1 MSKLPFQPL
10 VVLEKKPISLK
21 YQEIS
26 YAFEPASTT
35 SNKAG
40 PIELEEGEVDEEVVV
55 PKNEPQKVEVKIL
68 DKRKSSKLDIELI
81 LNRMRDHLD
90 VKDTLDLRL
99 PASTSMPM
107 FLEKGVDVV
116 VQDETL
122 DQAPLPLVTPPFKTG
137 QKLVIKSKLVQKPA
151 ELVGDVPRKLEE
163 EVVVEVIGPT
173 DKKEKRGRK
182 KKEQVAEPV
191 VEVDMTTAM
200 IRSQKVIDRL
210 PKEKE
215 KIIIRAPTYYMS
227 NRKIFTQK
235 LTELF
240 KPYQRELIE
249 TAESVT
255 CESRKGEEFDLLTH
269 QKVVRDYLNLY
280 TPYRGLLLYHGLG
293 AGKTAS
299 SIAIAEG
306 MKSNKR
312 IFVLTPASLKM
323 NFFSEMKK
331 YGDELY
337 KKNQFWEFVSIEGK
351 PEYVGILSRALSLSI
366 EYIRKHKGAWLVNI
380 QNESN
385 YTELETDQ
393 QLEVDEQLN
402 EMIRSKYTDI
412 HYNANNLTSII
423 KMLSGDYSRNPF
435 DNSVVVIDEAHN
447 FVSRIVNKI
456 KKPKSISYVLYDY
469 LMNASN
475 ARVVLLSGTPIINY
489 PNEIGILYNILRGYI
504 KTWTIPAIWDKT
516 EKLNTETILKML
528 DDGNMKTF
536 DYVDFA
542 DNKITITR
550 NPFGFINT
558 KKRGALSKKGDLGK
572 KKEVEVKIKGGRSQK
587 KRTPTNGNKTKK
599 TKADGQ
605 EQFLAIPLAMMFA
618 SSERDDDTTTQN
630 DDNNTDTDSSQIAYY
645 GGNSGPVFERYN
657 GVQMDE
663 TGNIS
668 DDDFINR
675 IQAILKNAKNQV
687 TIRGSIELKK
697 YKALPDDA
705 DAFMNMFVSEGEV
718 TSSAMNLFK
727 RRILGLTSY
736 FRSAQEQLLP
746 SYVKTG
752 AGDIYHVVKTPMTPH
767 QFGIYVKIRREEADQ
782 EKRSKTAKRKPTKP
796 GEDDAFSIS
805 STYRIFSR
813 ACCNFAFPS
822 AIERPLP
829 TIKEGEQIDE
839 TILDVVPKDQLLE
852 MDAFASQDDLTGED
866 VVAEPELVKYEKRI
880 EKAMNDLDKK
890 VDGSQVGEYLGKDAL
905 PMYSPKFAKILENL
919 TDETNQGLHLLYSN
933 FRTIEGI
940 AILRLI
946 LLANG
951 FAEFKI
957 KKTGEVWDIVE
968 GAAAD
973 EGKPKFTL
981 YTGTEGTEEKEII
994 RNVYNGMWD
1003 FVPASISVKL
1013 KAKAENNNYGEIVK
1027 ILMITSSGA
1036 EGINLRNTRFVHIV
1050 EPYWHM
1056 VRIDQVVGRAR
1067 RICSH
1072 QDLPVE
1078 LRTVKVF
1085 LYISTFS
1092 EEQKTDENNIELRIR
1107 DVSRLDKKTPVTT
1120 DETLYE
1126 MASVKQ
1132 KINNEILKAVKESAI
1147 DCKIY
1152 STISKNS
1159 ENLICYGV
1167 DVVKSNQFSS
1177 FPSLEDDQAQKEG
1190 LDVRKIAWRADKV
1203 TINGTDYAKR
1213 ENSNEIYD
1221 LNSYLQASKGEGV
1234 AQPILVG
1241 RLVDQDGKKRLMLV

>member
-1 MSKLPFQPL
+1 MSNKPFQPL
-10 VVLEKKPISLK
+10 VVLEKKPISFKYEEVNYK
-21 YQEIS
+21 YQD
-26 YAFEPASTT
+26 
-35 SNKAG
+35 G
-40 PIELEEGEVDEEVVV
+40 PTEKKDSDVEEGEVVEKEGEVVQANA
-55 PKNEPQKVEVKIL
+55 PNEMKIL
-68 DKRKSSKLDIELI
+68 DKRKTSKIDIKRVLARLSE
-81 LNRMRDHLD
+81 HLD
-90 VKDTLDLRL
+90 VKDTLN
-99 PASTSMPM
+99 PISIEESVETP
-107 FLEKGVDVV
+107 LEKPLEEPLENPYPIVV
-116 VQDETL
+116 
-122 DQAPLPLVTPPFKTG
+122 PIKTG
-137 QKLVIKSKLVQKPA
+137 QKLVIKPKIANVVEPKEA
-151 ELVGDVPRKLEE
+151 VVE
-163 EVVVEVIGPT
+163 EVLPKDAEPT
-173 DKKEKRGRK
+173 EKPKRGRK
-182 KKEQVAEPV
+182 KKSTEIEPV
-191 VEVDMTTAM
+191 PEVDLTTAM
-200 IRSQKVIDRL
+200 IRTQKVADRL

-240 KPYQRELIE
+240 KPYQKELMD
-249 TAESVT
+249 TAESVS
-255 CESRKGEEFDLLTH
+255 CESRQGGEFELLTH
-269 QKVVRDYLNLY
+269 QKIVRDYLNLY

-312 IFVLTPASLKM
+312 VFVLTPASLKM

-337 KKNQFWEFVSIEGK
+337 KKNQFWEFISIEGK
-351 PEYVGILSRALSLSI
+351 PEYVGILSRALSLSM
-366 EYIRKHKGAWLVNI
+366 EYVRKHKGAWLVNI
-380 QNESN
+380 QKESN
-385 YTELETDQ
+385 YTELETEQ

-412 HYNANNLTSII
+412 HYNANNLTQII
-423 KMLSGDYSRNPF
+423 KMLSGDFTRNPF

-456 KKPKSISYVLYDY
+456 KKPKSISYILYDY

-475 ARVVLLSGTPIINY
+475 ARIVLLSGTPIINY

-504 KTWTIPAIWDKT
+504 KTWTIPAVWEKA

-528 DDGNMKTF
+528 DEGNMKTF
-536 DYVDFA
+536 DYVDYA
-542 DNKITITR
+542 DNKLFITR

-558 KKRGALSKKGDLGK
+558 KKRGALAKGTVAKGTVAK
-572 KKEVEVKIKGGRSQK
+572 GTAAKGTVEKGQVKTQGQRGGA
-587 KRTPTNGNKTKK
+587 TKK
-599 TKADGQ
+599 SRSSNSTRTTRSNK
-605 EQFLAIPLAMMFA
+605 EQFIKIPTIVMAGVSEEEDAAIQYDKNL
-618 SSERDDDTTTQN
+618 QN
-630 DDNNTDTDSSQIAYY
+630 PYL
-645 GGNSGPVFERYN
+645 GGSGGPVFDRYN

-675 IQAILKNAKNQV
+675 IQAILKSAKNGL

-705 DAFMNMFVSEGEV
+705 EAFMNMFVNEGEV
-718 TSSAMNLFK
+718 TSTAMNVFK

-746 SYVKTG
+746 SFVTTA
-752 AGDIYHVVKTPMTPH
+752 AGDIYHVVKSPMTPH
-767 QFGIYVKIRREEADQ
+767 QFGIYVKIRRIEADQ
-782 EKRSKTAKRKPTKP
+782 EKRSKTAKRKPVKA
-796 GEDDAFSIS
+796 GEEDAFNIS

-813 ACCNFAFPS
+813 ACCNFAFPAS
-822 AIERPLP
+822 IERPVPNL
-829 TIKEGEQIDE
+829 KEGEE
-839 TILDVVPKDQLLE
+839 VNEALLDVVPKEQILE
-852 MDAFASQDDLTGED
+852 IDEYAAQEEQDEIAAEE
-866 VVAEPELVKYEKRI
+866 AEPEFQKYEKRI
-880 EKAMNDLDKK
+880 EKAMEDLSKK
-890 VDGSQVGEYLGKDAL
+890 VDGSEASEYLSKDAL
-905 PMYSPKFAKILENL
+905 PMYSPKFATILENL
-919 TDETNQGLHLLYSN
+919 ADETNQGLHLLYSN

-940 AILRLI
+940 AIMRLI

-957 KKTGEVWDIVE
+957 KKTGEIWDIVE
-968 GAAAD
+968 SEADAA
-973 EGKPKFTL
+973 KPKFAL

-1003 FVPASISVKL
+1003 YVPATIAAKL
-1013 KAKAENNNYGEIVK
+1013 KQKAENNNYGEVVK

-1072 QDLPVE
+1072 QDLPPE

-1092 EEQKTDENNIELRIR
+1092 EEQKTDEANIELRIR

-1132 KINNEILKAVKESAI
+1132 RINNEILKAVKESAI

-1177 FPSLEDDQAQKEG
+1177 YPSLDDDQAEKEG
-1190 LDVRKIAWRADKV
+1190 LDVRKIEWRANKI
-1203 TINGTDYAKR
+1203 TINGVDYAQR

-1221 LNSYLQASKGEGV
+1221 FNSYQQATQGTT
-1234 AQPILVG
+1234 QPILIG
-1241 RLVDQDGKKRLMLV
+1241 RLVEVQGKKKLMKA

>member
-1 MSKLPFQPL
+1 LSEVGVEKPSTALPGPEPTEPSEQFPT
-10 VVLEKKPISLK
+10 VPVPI
-21 YQEIS
+21 
-26 YAFEPASTT
+26 
-35 SNKAG
+35 
-40 PIELEEGEVDEEVVV
+40 
-55 PKNEPQKVEVKIL
+55 
-68 DKRKSSKLDIELI
+68 
-81 LNRMRDHLD
+81 
-90 VKDTLDLRL
+90 
-99 PASTSMPM
+99 
-107 FLEKGVDVV
+107 
-116 VQDETL
+116 
-122 DQAPLPLVTPPFKTG
+122 KTG
-137 QKLVIKSKLVQKPA
+137 TKLVIKPKIVA
-151 ELVGDVPRKLEE
+151 EPRKLEE
-163 EVVVEVIGPT
+163 EPVAKESGPVAKESGPVAKESDLGTEPVEKP
-173 DKKEKRGRK
+173 KRGRK
-182 KKEQVAEPV
+182 KKSTEIEPV
-191 VEVDMTTAM
+191 PEVDLTTAM
-200 IRSQKVIDRL
+200 IRTQKVADRL

-215 KIIIRAPTYYMS
+215 KIIIKASTYYMS

-240 KPYQRELIE
+240 KPYQKELME
-249 TAESVT
+249 TAETVS
-255 CESRKGEEFDLLTH
+255 CESRQGAEFELLTH
-269 QKVVRDYLNLY
+269 QKIVRDYLNLY

-312 IFVLTPASLKM
+312 VFVLTPASLKM

-337 KKNQFWEFVSIEGK
+337 KKNQFWEFISIEGK
-351 PEYVGILSRALSLSI
+351 PEYVGILSRALSLSM
-366 EYIRKHKGAWLVNI
+366 EYVRKHKGAWLVNI
-380 QNESN
+380 QKESN
-385 YTELETDQ
+385 YTELETEQ

-412 HYNANNLTSII
+412 HYNANNLSKII
-423 KMLSGDYSRNPF
+423 RMLSGDFTRNPF
-435 DNSVVVIDEAHN
+435 DNSVVIIDEAHN

-475 ARVVLLSGTPIINY
+475 ARIVLLSGTPIINY

-504 KTWTIPAIWDKT
+504 KTWTIPAVWEKA
-516 EKLNTETILKML
+516 EKLNTETILRML
-528 DDGNMKTF
+528 DEGNMKTF
-536 DYVDFA
+536 DYVDYA
-542 DNKITITR
+542 DNKLTITR
-550 NPFGFINT
+550 NPFGFINM
-558 KKRGALSKKGDLGK
+558 KKRGALAKAPEKGPGKKGQSGGMRSSTK
-572 KKEVEVKIKGGRSQK
+572 KNRLVASS
-587 KRTPTNGNKTKK
+587 NKTRSNKDK
-599 TKADGQ
+599 FIKVPTLVMAAVSEEEDA
-605 EQFLAIPLAMMFA
+605 AIQYDKNL
-618 SSERDDDTTTQN
+618 QN
-630 DDNNTDTDSSQIAYY
+630 PYL
-645 GGNSGPVFERYN
+645 GGSGGPVFDRYN
-657 GVQMDE
+657 GVQLDE

-675 IQAILKNAKNQV
+675 VQAILKSAKNGL
-687 TIRGSIELKK
+687 TIRGTIELNK

-705 DAFMNMFVSEGEV
+705 EAFMNMFVNEGVV
-718 TSSAMNLFK
+718 TSTAMNVFK

-746 SYVKTG
+746 SFVKTS
-752 AGDIYHVVKTPMTPH
+752 AGDIYHVVKTPMNAH
-767 QFGIYVKIRREEADQ
+767 QFGIYVKIRKIEADQ
-782 EKRSKTAKRKPTKP
+782 EKRAKASKLKPVKP
-796 GEDDAFSIS
+796 GEEDVFNIS

-813 ACCNFAFPS
+813 ACCNFAFPTS
-822 AIERPLP
+822 IERPVPNL
-829 TIKEGEQIDE
+829 KEGQEVDE
-839 TILDVVPKDQLLE
+839 ILLDVVPKEQILE
-852 MDAFASQDDLTGED
+852 TDAYASQDEQDEIAD
-866 VVAEPELVKYEKRI
+866 EQYEPEFQKYEKRI
-880 EKAMNDLDKK
+880 EKAMEDLSKK
-890 VDGSQVGEYLGKDAL
+890 VEGTETSEYLSKEAL
-905 PMYSPKFAKILENL
+905 PMYSPKFASILENL
-919 TDETNQGLHLLYSN
+919 ADETNQGLHLLYSN

-940 AILRLI
+940 AIMRLI
-946 LLANG
+946 LMANG

-957 KKTGEVWDIVE
+957 KKIDEIWDVVE
-968 GAAAD
+968 AAEDA
-973 EGKPKFTL
+973 GKPKFAL
-981 YTGTEGTEEKEII
+981 YTGTESTEEKEII

-1003 FVPASISVKL
+1003 YVPATIAAKL
-1013 KAKAENNNYGEIVK
+1013 KLKAENNNYGEVVK

-1072 QDLPVE
+1072 QDLPPE

-1092 EEQKTDENNIELRIR
+1092 EEQKTDEANIELRIR

-1132 KINNEILKAVKESAI
+1132 RINNEILKAVKESAI

-1177 FPSLEDDQAQKEG
+1177 YPSLDDDQAQKEG
-1190 LDVRKIAWRADKV
+1190 LDVRKLEWRANKI
-1203 TINGTDYAKR
+1203 TINGVDYAQR

-1221 LNSYLQASKGEGV
+1221 FDSYMQATQGTT
-1234 AQPILVG
+1234 QPIKIGLLIDV
-1241 RLVDQDGKKRLMLV
+1241 QGKKKLMKV